1 MGYLLSV
8 YLWAGLCAA
17 SPASPQPV
25 PSPADAVS
33 RQTDCLGWYTV
44 TSAGVLG
51 DRSGPYT
58 LSGSVSQSPISADGF
73 VAAGEY
79 CITGGFWSSEFS
91 ARSGPEREEVTATSL
106 KPAVFRLHRNSPNP
120 FRQGTRIAYD
130 LPARSKVRLSIYDAG
145 GRQVKELAGG
155 WQEAGRY
162 NLDWDGRDKSGR
174 RCPSGIYFCSL
185 RTEDRT
191 AVRKMLIAE

>member
-17 SPASPQPV
+17 SPSSPQPV
-25 PSPADAVS
+25 PSPANAVS
-33 RQTDCLGWYTV
+33 LQTDRLGWYTV
-44 TSAGVLG
+44 TSGGTLG
-51 DRSGPYT
+51 DRSGPYA
-58 LSGSVSQSPISADGF
+58 LSGNVSQSPISADGF

-79 CITGGFWSSEFS
+79 CIIGGFWSSEFN
-91 ARSGPEREEVTATSL
+91 ARFGQEREEVTATSL
-106 KPAVFRLHRNSPNP
+106 KPGVFRLYRNSPNP

-130 LPARSKVRLSIYDAG
+130 LPARISVRLAIYDAG
-145 GRQVKELAGG
+145 GRQVKELASG
-155 WQEAGRY
+155 WHKAGRY
-162 NLDWDGRDKSGR
+162 SLNWDGRDKAGR
-174 RCPSGIYFCSL
+174 SCPAGIYFCSL